1 MDLDVAHV
9 LLVGGDDASSTA
21 IADVLRASGRVS
33 VEVHHVSAVD
43 QALISVRRSTTDLVI
58 LDVTAPDLDEAAAVD
73 GFAKAGWG
81 EDLLLLCED
90 PGVGPALDGASR
102 RFAKD
107 TLESEFFRWA
117 LDTSIERVRARRE
130 VDALKLRL
138 QEAQTHMGRL
148 SLTDPLTGLL
158 NRAGLQDAL
167 SQEFEMASRRDHSL
181 VGLLIDVD
189 DFERI
194 NERLGHGVGD
204 VVLRETVSRINECVR
219 PTDHVGRVGGD
230 LFLVILPTTPY
241 SEGRAIAERIRLALA
256 DTPVQMA
263 SGPLRVTAS
272 IGLITVN
279 RSTSSLDELLSQA
292 SGVLRRSKRSGK
304 NQVAFEPPLTETVEH
319 DDNPLAAAFDAL
331 AQGDR
336 YHVVRQGMVDL
347 ADGEKVVGHEL
358 LARLAVP
365 GFESP
370 GVFFRLGFEANI
382 LTMVDHGCFKAC
394 LAKTRELPADL
405 EYHVN
410 LMPSTLLDI
419 PAEELLTAFPEGRDP
434 TKYCVEISEQQIIG
448 APSYLV
454 KPIRKFREAGIR
466 IAIDDVGF
474 GRSCLENLVVLEPEV
489 VKIDRKCISGVDAD
503 ADKQRTLERIYRV
516 ATALGSEVVAE
527 GIERREELEIVKS
540 LGIPYAQGFLWGRPS

>member
-9 LLVGGDDASSTA
+9 LLVGGDETSSSA
-21 IADVLRASGRVS
+21 IADILRASSRVS
-33 VEVHHVSAVD
+33 VELHHASCVED
-43 QALISVRRSTTDLVI
+43 ALHSVRRGKLDLVI
-58 LDVTAPDLDEAAAVD
+58 VDTTAPDVDEVEALR
-73 GFAKAGWG
+73 GFAAAGWG
-81 EDLLLLCED
+81 EDLVVLADD
-90 PGVGPALDGASR
+90 PGTGPTLDGASR
-102 RFAKD
+102 RFAKASLGTD
-107 TLESEFFRWA
+107 FFRWA
-117 LDTSIERVRARRE
+117 LDTAIERMRARRE
-130 VDALKLRL
+130 VDTLRLRL

-167 SQEFEMASRRDHSL
+167 SQEFEMAMRRDHTL
-181 VGLLIDVD
+181 VALLIDID

-204 VVLRETVSRINECVR
+204 VVLRETVVRIGECVR

-272 IGLITVN
+272 IGLVTIN
-279 RSTSSLDELLSQA
+279 RSTASLDELLSQA

-304 NQVAFEPPLTETVEH
+304 NQVAFEPPLTETIEH

-336 YHVVRQGMVDL
+336 YHVVRQGLVDL
-347 ADGEKVVGHEL
+347 KDESIVGYEL

-382 LTMVDHGCFKAC
+382 LTMVDHGCFKSC
-394 LAKTRELPADL
+394 LSKTSELPSEL

-419 PAEELLTAFPEGRDP
+419 PTEELLTAFPEDRD
-434 TKYCVEISEQQIIG
+434 KSRYCVEISEQQIIG

-454 KPIRKFREAGIR
+454 KPIRKFREAGVR

-474 GRSCLENLVVLEPEV
+474 GRSCLENLVVLHPEV
-489 VKIDRKCISGVDAD
+489 VKIDRKCISGVDGD
-503 ADKQRTLERIYRV
+503 PDKRNTLERIYRV

-527 GIERREELEIVKS
+527 GIERREELAVIKE